1 LPDILN
7 KENKKQKRIQL
18 GLTILKNKTNTFLK
32 KKWDIDIGLTLVFT
46 MVPE

>member
-1 LPDILN
+1 M
-7 KENKKQKRIQL
+7 KKKKKQKRIQL
-18 GLTILKNKTNTFLK
+18 GSYYFEKQNQYIFF